1 MKKSTKILFAV
12 AVGLLALFAL
22 FTVLVKTVD
31 VAAVGPLGSSVGFSG
46 LNKSVFDALGTSEFW
61 YDLTELAGLVA
72 LASAGG
78 FAAVGLYQL
87 IKRKSL
93 AKVDKGIW
101 ALAVFYAVV
110 LACYVLFEI
119 VVINERPVL
128 IEGVL
133 EASYP
138 SSHTILVSSFLGGA
152 IVAFHRLVGCKRAR
166 ICFDAATG
174 AIIAVTAVG
183 RLLSGVHWLTDI
195 LAALLLSASLVTLY
209 AAVEGWL
216 VEKE

>member
-12 AVGLLALFAL
+12 AAGLLALFAI
-22 FTVLVKTVD
+22 FTVLVKTID
-31 VAAVGPLGSSVGFSG
+31 VAAVGPLGSSVGFSE

-61 YDLTELAGLVA
+61 YDLTEIAGLLA

-78 FAAVGLYQL
+78 FAVVGLYQL

-93 AKVDKGIW
+93 AKVDKTIW
-101 ALAVFYAVV
+101 LLAGFYVVV

-128 IEGVL
+128 IDGAL

-152 IVAFHRLVGCKRAR
+152 IVAFHRLIKRNVAR
-166 ICFDAATG
+166 ICFDTAVG

-209 AAVEGWL
+209 AAVEGWI